1 MIIGQI
7 QEGIVLDH
15 ITAGRGMKI
24 YDVLG
29 LGNLDCAVAVIVNA
43 DSEKM
48 GKKDIIKISGPIDI
62 DFRMVG
68 LLDSNVTVNIISGG
82 TVVKREK
89 IELPE
94 KITGVLKCKNPR
106 CITTTEQELQHVF
119 KLCNEEEKVY
129 RCIYCETKAEF
140 SSVE

>member
-119 KLCNEEEKVY
+119 KLCDEDHKVY
-129 RCIYCETKAEF
+129 RCIYCETKAELE
-140 SSVE
+140 SVK